1 MSDEVKQRK
10 IEHVSIALGQ
20 DISAPQRAS
29 WNDIQ
34 FVHQALPEVDLDEID
49 TSVTFLGHT
58 FRYPIFMSSL
68 TGGHPEVT
76 SINRNL
82 ARAAEEYG
90 LALGVGS
97 QRAAIVNPD
106 VASSYA
112 VTRQYAPNAFLIAN
126 IGAPQ
131 LIAQERHA
139 AFNVEQAQQAI
150 DMIGANALAVHMNSL
165 QEAAQPEGDRR
176 SVGEAAAL
184 KVLTSILPV
193 PVIAKETGA
202 GVCREQA
209 LLLRDCG
216 VAAIDVGGAGGS
228 SMSAMEAARSEARAD
243 GRSQNIGLLYR
254 DWGIATPICVVEA
267 GIARIPLISTGGVRS
282 GLDIA
287 RALSLGA
294 TLVGMG
300 FPFLKAASESYE
312 KVCELLESV
321 VAEMKVAMQLSGAG
335 SIAEL
340 RHTDIVVSG
349 ETRAWLSMR
358 GFEEQLRSMAQRRWH
373 KYKGSEAGEDEP
385 RPYGN
390 VALR

>member
-1 MSDEVKQRK
+1 MSDEVKKRK

-20 DISAPQRAS
+20 DITAPQRAN

-49 TSVTFLGHT
+49 TSVTFLGHRLR
-58 FRYPIFMSSL
+58 FPIFISSL

-106 VASSYA
+106 VAPSYA

-131 LIAQERHA
+131 LIAQSRHP
-139 AFNVEQAQQAI
+139 AFRVEQAQQAI

-184 KVLTSILPV
+184 KALTSVLPV

-228 SMSAMEAARSEARAD
+228 SMSAMEAARPGSRAD
-243 GRSQNIGLLYR
+243 GGTANIGVLYR

-267 GIARIPLISTGGVRS
+267 GVARLPLISTGGVRS

-312 KVCELLESV
+312 KVCELLETV
-321 VAEMKVAMQLSGAG
+321 VAEMKVAMQLSGAS

-340 RHTDIVVSG
+340 QQTDIVVTG
-349 ETRAWLSMR
+349 ETRAWLTMR
-358 GFEEQLRSMAQRRWH
+358 GFEEQLKGMAQRRWH
-373 KYKGSEAGEDEP
+373 KYMATQM
-385 RPYGN
+385 
-390 VALR
+390 

>member
-1 MSDEVKQRK
+1 MSDEVKKRK

-20 DISAPQRAS
+20 DVSVAQRAN

-34 FVHQALPEVDLDEID
+34 FVHQALPEVDLEKID

-58 FRYPIFMSSL
+58 LRYPIFMSSL
-68 TGGHPEVT
+68 TGGHPDVT

-97 QRAAIVNPD
+97 QRAAIVNPE
-106 VASSYA
+106 VAPSYA

-131 LIAQERHA
+131 LIAQARHS
-139 AFNVEQAQQAI
+139 AFGLEQAQQAI
-150 DMIGANALAVHMNSL
+150 DMIGANAL

-184 KVLTSILPV
+184 KALTSELPV

-209 LLLRDCG
+209 LLLRNCG

-228 SMSAMEAARSEARAD
+228 SMSAMEAARSETQGD
-243 GRSQNIGLLYR
+243 GRTMNIGLLFR

-267 GIARIPLISTGGVRS
+267 GIAHLPLIATGGVRN
-282 GLDIA
+282 GLDVA
-287 RALSLGA
+287 RALALGA

-312 KVCELLESV
+312 KVCELLETV
-321 VAEMKVAMQLSGAG
+321 VTELKVAMQLSGAG
-335 SIAEL
+335 SIAGMQ
-340 RHTDIVVSG
+340 RTDIVVTG
-349 ETRAWLSMR
+349 ETRAWLTMR
-358 GFEEQLRSMAQRRWH
+358 GLEEQLKGMAQRRWRVH
-373 KYKGSEAGEDEP
+373 NAPES
-385 RPYGN
+385 
-390 VALR
+390 